1 MKTEMKSSKPK
12 FWDRIERTY
21 EVTYPSGQTVRW
33 EKYTISECL
42 TKYNGHNAMY
52 DHKLQ
57 IREIVEEVEWNLILK
72 ILEA

>member
-57 IREIVEEVEWNLILK
+57 IREIVEEVE
-72 ILEA
+72 

>member
-1 MKTEMKSSKPK
+1 MKTEMKQNQPK
-12 FWDRIERTY
+12 FWDRLERNY

-57 IREIVEEVEWNLILK
+57 IREIVEEVE
-72 ILEA
+72 

>member
-57 IREIVEEVEWNLILK
+57 IREIVEEIEWNLILK
-72 ILEA
+72 ILEE